1 LQPGRRSENKNM
13 HKSLYYYTAAAAT
26 TGVAGILHFVYSAN
40 AINRGISPTVIFLII
55 AGIAQLFWVLPMIKR
70 WGRRWYYVGIGG
82 TLVLM
87 ALYMITRAPN
97 PIIGGGRAIPISG
110 LGLTI
115 EVFQAAFII
124 ITAVIVAKERT
135 VPASQREELR

>member
-1 LQPGRRSENKNM
+1 M
-13 HKSLYYYTAAAAT
+13 HKSLYYYTAAAVT
-26 TGVAGILHFVYSAN
+26 TGIAGILHFVYSAN
-40 AINRGISPTVIFLII
+40 AINRGISPTVIFLIV
-55 AGIAQLFWVLPMIKR
+55 AGIAQLFWVLPMVKR

-110 LGLTI
+110 LGLAI

-124 ITAVIVAKERT
+124 ITALIVAKERT